1 MYCRNCGNEVSE
13 KAIMC
18 VSCGTPPKSGTTYC
32 HNCKA
37 ETSENAIVCMKCG
50 VGLQDESKPSKNS
63 SFSNHNNVE
72 SKRVAAGIL
81 ALTLGGI
88 GIHKFYL
95 GYNSAGIMHIILA
108 LVITPIITAITLGF
122 GAFIMFPIIFIIP
135 LIEGIKYLTSTDE
148 SFINTY
154 QINKKAWF

>member
-1 MYCRNCGNEVSE
+1 
-13 KAIMC
+13 
-18 VSCGTPPKSGTTYC
+18 
-32 HNCKA
+32 
-37 ETSENAIVCMKCG
+37 
-50 VGLQDESKPSKNS
+50 
-63 SFSNHNNVE
+63 
-72 SKRVAAGIL
+72 
-81 ALTLGGI
+81 
-88 GIHKFYL
+88 
-95 GYNSAGIMHIILA
+95 MHIILA